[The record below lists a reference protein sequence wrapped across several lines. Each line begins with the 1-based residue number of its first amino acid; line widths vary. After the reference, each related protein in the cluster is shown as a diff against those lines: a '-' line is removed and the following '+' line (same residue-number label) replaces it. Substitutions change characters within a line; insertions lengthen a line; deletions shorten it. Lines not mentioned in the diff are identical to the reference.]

1 MATISLLILHP
12 SHIWTLLLTR
22 KKEKKATKT
31 TQDGKRSSAN
41 LIRLKV
47 SNKRAAAGDRS
58 KNERKAAR
66 KDSRKAAPRT
76 KNVLKEP

>member
-47 SNKRAAAGDRS
+47 SVFS
-58 KNERKAAR
+58 LC
-66 KDSRKAAPRT
+66 T
-76 KNVLKEP
+76 LVLCVIMGFLQFF